1 MRKLIL
7 IGGALLATA
16 SVTALLAQTVD
27 GLDLEAVRKRSA
39 DMQDEAAAFAEQVKD
54 RGDAFREEAAS
65 VRAAGTQ
72 NMERVAA
79 ASLPKGPGGPIDF
92 DEIVSG
98 AAANVGVGTGEAP
111 QLIVFVSLSMPAKA
125 LRAIIEDTARAGGV
139 VVFRGFPDNSMRA
152 FIERLGKVVAREDS
166 LANIGIDPRLFRA
179 FDVAAVP
186 TYVAVSSDF
195 DLCAGFSCRT
205 QVPAHDRMVGN
216 VTLEYAL
223 TSFAEANGPGA
234 RVAAVGLKR
243 LQGTRR

>member
-7 IGGALLATA
+7 LGSVLIAAA

-27 GLDLEAVRKRSA
+27 GLDLETIRNRSA
-39 DMQDEAAAFAEQVKD
+39 EMQADAVTFAEQVKD
-54 RGDAFREEAAS
+54 RGDAFREDAAS
-65 VRAAGTQ
+65 VRAGGIQ
-72 NMERVAA
+72 NMERVAT
-79 ASLPKGPGGPIDF
+79 ASLPKGPSGPVDF

-98 AAANVGVGTGEAP
+98 AAANAGVGAGEAP
-111 QLIVFVSLSMPAKA
+111 HLIVFASLSMPQKA
-125 LRAIIEDTARAGGV
+125 LRALIEDTARAGGV

-152 FIERLGKVVAREDS
+152 FTSQLAKVVAREDDF
-166 LANIGIDPRLFRA
+166 ANIGIDPRLFRA

-195 DLCAGFSCRT
+195 DLCAGFACRT
-205 QVPAHDRMVGN
+205 QVPAYDRMVGN

-234 RVAAVGLKR
+234 RVAAIGLKR
-243 LQGTRR
+243 LHRTAP

>member
-7 IGGALLATA
+7 IGGALLAVA

-27 GLDLEAVRKRSA
+27 GLDLAAVRKRSA
-39 DMQDEAAAFAEQVKD
+39 EMQDDAVTFAEQVKD

-65 VRAAGTQ
+65 VRAGGTQ
-72 NMERVAA
+72 NMERLGT
-79 ASLPKGPGGPIDF
+79 ASLPKGLPGPIDF

-98 AAANVGVGTGEAP
+98 AAANVSAGTGEAP

-125 LRAIIEDTARAGGV
+125 LRAIVEDTARAGGV

-152 FIERLGKVVAREDS
+152 FTERLGKIVAREDDF
-166 LANIGIDPRLFRA
+166 ANIGIDPRLFRA

-195 DLCAGFSCRT
+195 DLCAGFACRT

-234 RVAAVGLKR
+234 RVAAVGLTR
-243 LQGTRR
+243 LHRAAR